1 LLGLWANHEVPSRQT
16 RVRKD
21 MDKRKI
27 RELRT
32 RAQSLKA
39 TVYVGKDGIS
49 DSVVQELSAQLDKFK
64 LVKVKLQPS
73 SEMDRDEAGRKLAE
87 STRSVL
93 VEVRG
98 RTAVLAKD

>member
-1 LLGLWANHEVPSRQT
+1 
-16 RVRKD
+16 
-21 MDKRKI
+21 MDKRKV
-27 RELRT
+27 RELKAK
-32 RAQSLKA
+32 AQSLNA

-49 DSVVQELSAQLDKFK
+49 ESVVQELSIQLDKIK

>member
-1 LLGLWANHEVPSRQT
+1 
-16 RVRKD
+16 

-32 RAQSLKA
+32 KAQSLSA

-49 DSVVQELSAQLDKFK
+49 ESVVQELSRQLDKFK

-87 STRSVL
+87 STSSVL